1 MQTHTVT
8 PPTLLFDYVA
18 IFTIFCPLSITTT
31 ISNDITSPPDTNT
44 NTYTLLNVLFFSFLS
59 LSLLFFLLYFSTR
72 RCFVFNCDCTTQLS
86 SSQPSISLSL
96 FSFSPPFS
104 PSLALP
110 GPSIVTKRSIFANPV
125 AFMAAEKVSI
135 LLSTPNHFP
144 LQTL

>member
-1 MQTHTVT
+1 M
-8 PPTLLFDYVA
+8 
-18 IFTIFCPLSITTT
+18 
-31 ISNDITSPPDTNT
+31 
-44 NTYTLLNVLFFSFLS
+44 FFSSPSSLS
-59 LSLLFFLLYFSTR
+59 LSYSSSYIFPLEDVLFSTVIAQLNFLLLNLLFL
-72 RCFVFNCDCTTQLS
+72 
-86 SSQPSISLSL
+86 SLSL